1 MVITILL
8 HGERIQVICNHLSIK
23 QIPTLI
29 LYLPLDH
36 VRRRVSIHAT
46 LYHLLNEHNINSIM
60 DLEIRNNPSGIF
72 LSALG
77 PLYLVGTLVASWKY
91 MLTE

>member
-1 MVITILL
+1 M
-8 HGERIQVICNHLSIK
+8 QPSIEEK
-23 QIPTLI
+23 LT

-36 VRRRVSIHAT
+36 VRRRVSIHGPPND
-46 LYHLLNEHNINSIM
+46 LLERLM

-77 PLYLVGTLVASWKY
+77 PLYLVGAFHNKLEIYTNK
-91 MLTE
+91 TT